1 MRVRALATLLVAAF
15 IATTPPL
22 LATTGAAT
30 TGIATESP
38 SPTAASAPADWST
51 SPRVVH
57 RSPTTGP
64 EVTGI
69 RVAHHR
75 RFDRVVIDLSG
86 AAPGFAVRYVRR
98 LHADPSDKVVNLLGP
113 ASLRIV
119 LNPANGHDVDTGAP
133 TLTTAARTKWR
144 LDQVRETAV
153 IGDFEAVLSVGVG
166 LVHKSQ
172 FRVLTLHNPTRIVVD
187 VRH

>member
-1 MRVRALATLLVAAF
+1 MRVRALSTLLVAAF
-15 IATTPPL
+15 IAATSPL
-22 LATTGAAT
+22 LAGTA
-30 TGIATESP
+30 
-38 SPTAASAPADWST
+38 AASAPADWST

-57 RSPTTGP
+57 RSPTTGA
-64 EVTGI
+64 EVTGV

-75 RFDRVVIDLSG
+75 RFERVVIDIRG
-86 AAPGFAVRYVRR
+86 GAPGFAVRYVRR
-98 LHADPSDKVVNLLGP
+98 LHADPSGKAVNLLGP

-119 LNPANGHDVDTGAP
+119 LNPANGHDINTGDS

-153 IGDFEAVLSVGVG
+153 IGDFEAVFSVGVG
-166 LVHKSQ
+166 LAHKSQ
-172 FRVLTLHNPTRIVVD
+172 FRVLTLHNPTRILVD